1 MLSRVAKR
9 SDEPW
14 KKKNKKNLKTLGNIN
29 PWRNSKISC
38 KKDENWSKIKL
49 KPDSVSNEMLIVF
62 WNYEARKLGENIP
75 FLTQSWLRNLK
86 MLREVIRD
94 FLFGVFLKLGKIL
107 LLSHQFIILLWWWR
121 YANWILELGFWECNQ
136 VFRWAVN
143 VALDL

>member
-1 MLSRVAKR
+1 MNPEKNN
-9 SDEPW
+9 PW
-14 KKKNKKNLKTLGNIN
+14 KLLETSLNLGEIRKIPCKKKQKMIKNKI
-29 PWRNSKISC
+29 KIRFC
-38 KKDENWSKIKL
+38 IQWNVI
-49 KPDSVSNEMLIVF
+49 IVY
-62 WNYEARKLGENIP
+62 WNYEAWKLGENIP